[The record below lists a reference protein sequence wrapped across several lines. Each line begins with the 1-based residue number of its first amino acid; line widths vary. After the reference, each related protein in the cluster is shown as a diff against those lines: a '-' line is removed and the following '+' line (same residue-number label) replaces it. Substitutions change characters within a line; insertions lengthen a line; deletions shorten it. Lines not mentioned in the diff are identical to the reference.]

1 MKNTID
7 MIKLIENHPLNRLP
21 VNDNSVL
28 VNKIKEKFPQ
38 EEQQLFIANFYCYLN
53 YDTKKDFI
61 IDLDNVW
68 KWIGFERKGKAKEL
82 LVNNFKEN
90 EDYIVKNFDTVCAV
104 SKNTNEVFASPSRE
118 AKIDEENRG
127 GHNRETIL
135 LTIHCFK
142 KLCLKTKTKKSDEI
156 HDYYLSLENIIN
168 EVIYEQS
175 EQLRNQLSI
184 KNKEILTI
192 KEKTLVS
199 AYNEKPTVYIILV
212 EENIVKFGFS
222 NHLENRLNTHKR
234 EIGNH
239 VSLNYVVE
247 SLYNREIETMI
258 KQKLY
263 NKIISKEYSGK
274 LQTEL
279 LQLDQEYNIENFYND
294 ILTYK
299 ESLSNNLSIVKLLEE
314 NERLKKENEE
324 LKGRV
329 TVTKVIKEEK
339 IPDNILLFLENFLK
353 DKSGVLDISND
364 ELYYVYSQFSGTSTE
379 SRKMFSDKLL
389 QCQYITT
396 SRITVDQN
404 DENYVH
410 GSDNRIGSKK
420 IKVDLVKDWIAVEKN
435 KVPVEKIKM
444 ISPKIKKR
452 GDPEKY
458 FDMFLEFFITKN
470 MTIDS
475 NELLM
480 EYKKYILAN
489 KTCESDV
496 YPDITFSRKIS
507 EKPFVKNIRTY
518 GSERSRTTS
527 RIIDY
532 ELFNK
537 LLNF

>member
-1 MKNTID
+1 MNTID
-7 MIKLIENHPLNRLP
+7 IIKLIDNHPLNRLP
-21 VNDNSVL
+21 INDNSIL
-28 VNKIKEKFPQ
+28 INKIKEKFPQ

-61 IDLDNVW
+61 VGLDNVW
-68 KWIGFERKGKAKEL
+68 KWIGFGRINEAKRL
-82 LVNNFKEN
+82 LINNFKEN
-90 EDYIVKNFDTVCAV
+90 EDYILEKAALLNGKAGP
-104 SKNTNEVFASPSRE
+104 NEER
-118 AKIDEENRG
+118 NLG
-127 GHNRETIL
+127 GAGLNRETIL
-135 LTIHCFK
+135 MTIHCFK

-156 HDYYLSLENIIN
+156 HDYYLSLEEMIN
-168 EVIYEQS
+168 EVVYEQS

-192 KEKTLVS
+192 KEETLVS
-199 AYNEKPTVYIILV
+199 AYDEKPTVYIILV

-222 NHLENRLNTHKR
+222 NHLYTRLTTHKR

-274 LQTEL
+274 LQKEL
-279 LQLDQEYNIENFYND
+279 LQLGNEYTIEKFYND
-294 ILTYK
+294 VISYR
-299 ESLSNNLSIVKLLEE
+299 ESLSNSLSIVKLLEE
-314 NERLKKENEE
+314 NEKLKKEIEC
-324 LKGRV
+324 LKGSV
-329 TVTKVIKEEK
+329 TVTKFIKEEK
-339 IPDNILLFLENFLK
+339 IPDKIPGNILSFLENFLK
-353 DKSGVLDISND
+353 DKSNVLDISND
-364 ELYYVYSQFSGTSTE
+364 ELYSVYSQFSGTSTE
-379 SRKMFSDKLL
+379 SRKMLSDKLL
-389 QCQYITT
+389 QCPHITT

-420 IKVDLVKDWIAVEKN
+420 IKVDLLKDWIVVEKN
-435 KVPVEKIKM
+435 KEPLEKIK
-444 ISPKIKKR
+444 IITPKIKKR

-458 FDMFLEFFITKN
+458 FEMFLEYFITKN

-475 NELLM
+475 NELLT
-480 EYKKYILAN
+480 EYKKYVTSN

-496 YPDITFSRKIS
+496 YPDIQFNRKIS
-507 EKPFVKNIRTY
+507 EQPYVKNIRVYT
-518 GSERSRTTS
+518 GNERIRTTS
-527 RIIDY
+527 RILDY

-537 LLNF
+537 R

>member
-1 MKNTID
+1 
-7 MIKLIENHPLNRLP
+7 MIKLIENHPLNKLP
-21 VNDNSVL
+21 VNDNSTL

-90 EDYIVKNFDTVCAV
+90 EDYIAK
-104 SKNTNEVFASPSRE
+104 ELASPDGE
-118 AKIDEENRG
+118 ASLQHG
-127 GHNRETIL
+127 GQNRETIL

-168 EVIYEQS
+168 EVVYEQS
-175 EQLRNQLSI
+175 EQLRNQLTI

-222 NHLENRLNTHKR
+222 NHLENRLGTHKR

-239 VSLNYVVE
+239 ISLNYVIE

-279 LQLDQEYNIENFYND
+279 LQLDQEYNIEKFYND
-294 ILTYK
+294 VITYK
-299 ESLSNNLSIVKLLEE
+299 ESLSNSLSIVKLLEE
-314 NERLKKENEE
+314 NEKLRKENEE
-324 LKGRV
+324 LRGKV

-339 IPDNILLFLENFLK
+339 IPENILTFLENFTLN
-353 DKSGVLDISND
+353 KSGVIDISND
-364 ELYYVYSQFSGTSTE
+364 ELYGIYSQFSGVDTE

-389 QCQYITT
+389 YCPHITT
-396 SRITVDQN
+396 SRITIDQN
-404 DENYVH
+404 DENYVQ

-420 IKVDLVKDWIAVEKN
+420 IKVDLVKEWITVEKN
-435 KVPVEKIKM
+435 KEPVEKIKV
-444 ISPKIKKR
+444 IENALKIKKR

-458 FDMFLEFFITKN
+458 FDMFLKQFIIKD

-475 NELLM
+475 NELL
-480 EYKKYILAN
+480 EKYKKYISTN
-489 KTCESDV
+489 KTCVNDV
-496 YPDITFSRKIS
+496 YPDTQFNRKMS
-507 EKPFVKNIRTY
+507 EKPFVKNIRIY
-518 GSERSRTTS
+518 GENTRMRKTS
-527 RIIDY
+527 RIIDF
-532 ELFNK
+532 ELFSK
-537 LLNF
+537 QFI

>member
-1 MKNTID
+1 MNTID

-21 VNDNSVL
+21 VNDNSIL
-28 VNKIKEKFPQ
+28 INKIKEKFPQ

-53 YDTKKDFI
+53 YDTKIDFI

-68 KWIGFERKGKAKEL
+68 KWIGFGRINEAKRL
-82 LVNNFKEN
+82 LINNFKEN
-90 EDYIVKNFDTVCAV
+90 DDYILGNFALPNG
-104 SKNTNEVFASPSRE
+104 K
-118 AKIDEENRG
+118 AKLNGNNYEETRG
-127 GHNRETIL
+127 GHNKETIL
-135 LTIHCFK
+135 MTIHCFK

-156 HDYYLSLENIIN
+156 HDYYLSLEEMIN
-168 EVIYEQS
+168 EVVYEQS

-192 KEKTLVS
+192 KEETLVS
-199 AYNEKPTVYIILV
+199 AYDEKPTVYIILV
-212 EENIVKFGFS
+212 EENVVKFGFS
-222 NHLENRLNTHKR
+222 NHLYTRLTTHKR

-274 LQTEL
+274 LQKEL
-279 LQLDQEYNIENFYND
+279 LQLDNEYTIEKFYND
-294 ILTYK
+294 VISYR
-299 ESLSNNLSIVKLLEE
+299 ESLSNSLSIVKLLEE
-314 NERLKKENEE
+314 NEKLKKEIEC
-324 LKGRV
+324 LKGSV
-329 TVTKVIKEEK
+329 TPTKEEK
-339 IPDNILLFLENFLK
+339 IPDKIPGNILSFLENFLK
-353 DKSGVLDISND
+353 DKSNVLDISND
-364 ELYYVYSQFSGTSTE
+364 ELYSVYSQFSGISTE

-389 QCQYITT
+389 QCPHITT

-420 IKVDLVKDWIAVEKN
+420 IKVNLVKDWIVVEKN
-435 KVPVEKIKM
+435 KVYVE
-444 ISPKIKKR
+444 KIKKR

-458 FDMFLEFFITKN
+458 FEMFLEYFITKN

-475 NELLM
+475 NELLT
-480 EYKKYILAN
+480 EYKKYVTSN

-496 YPDITFSRKIS
+496 YPDTQFNRKIS
-507 EKPFVKNIRTY
+507 EQPFVKNIRVYT
-518 GSERSRTTS
+518 GNERIRTTS
-527 RIIDY
+527 RILDY

-537 LLNF
+537 R